1 MSTCSIPTK
10 ADDAKYDSLV
20 DKYADMGPN
29 EDPAFQE
36 AIKILRQSS
45 PTQLHAEMRACKRG
59 GKRRSRKNRG
69 NKRRHRGR
77 SRKARGGEGE
87 DSEPATVARAE
98 SMLPETA
105 TVGTTTEAELPE
117 SKPAPA
123 GTSKTMCYLRAM
135 AKLSA
140 MTAMLA
146 GVAFNYI
153 APFLANASGVKPCEG
168 FMDQAV
174 GTIGSYLWDS
184 ADCAVR
190 EEQFNMV
197 VAGYTSLIVS
207 VVGLTGLK
215 MVLKS
220 PLAFKLALRYL
231 AARECPGKF
240 DDYSKEDFAND
251 MKELKDSSMFSIGEA
266 DKGASK
272 KAPASKAAATTKAA
286 PAKEPETVKPQA
298 APSQAVSVAASPA
311 PGYENP
317 DDALPV
323 RRSARLRKGGKKHT
337 RRARHHKRK
346 STAKRGHRRSV
357 MRRR

>member
-20 DKYADMGPN
+20 DKYEDMGPN

-45 PTQLHAEMRACKRG
+45 PTELHAEMRACKRG
-59 GKRRSRKNRG
+59 GKRRSRKNRAG
-69 NKRRHRGR
+69 KRRHRGR
-77 SRKARGGEGE
+77 SRKSRGGGEGE
-87 DSEPATVARAE
+87 DDEPATPARIE
-98 SMLPETA
+98 STGSATTKVSTA
-105 TVGTTTEAELPE
+105 TEANQPAP
-117 SKPAPA
+117 KPAPA

-153 APFLANASGVKPCEG
+153 APFLASASGVKPCEG

-207 VVGLTGLK
+207 VVGMTGLK

-240 DDYSKEDFAND
+240 DDYSKEEFAND
-251 MKELKDSSMFSIGEA
+251 MKELKDSSMFSMGEA
-266 DKGASK
+266 DKATAK
-272 KAPASKAAATTKAA
+272 KAPAASSKAAATTKAA
-286 PAKEPETVKPQA
+286 PAKEPETAKAQA
-298 APSQAVSVAASPA
+298 AEPT
-311 PGYENP
+311 PGYDNP
-317 DDALPV
+317 DEAVGV
-323 RRSARLRKGGKKHT
+323 RRSARIRSGRGGKKRT

-346 STAKRGHRRSV
+346 STAKRGHRRSA

>member
-10 ADDAKYDSLV
+10 ADDAKYDNLV
-20 DKYADMGPN
+20 DKYEDMGPI

-69 NKRRHRGR
+69 GKRRHRGR

-87 DSEPATVARAE
+87 DDELATPARAE
-98 SMLPETA
+98 SMGPATA
-105 TVGTTTEAELPE
+105 TVGTATEAEVPE

-266 DKGASK
+266 DKGAK

-286 PAKEPETVKPQA
+286 PVKEPETAKLQA
-298 APSQAVSVAASPA
+298 APSQAASVAASPA

-337 RRARHHKRK
+337 RRARSHKRK
-346 STAKRGHRRSV
+346 ATAKRGHRRSA

>member
-87 DSEPATVARAE
+87 DDEPATPARAE
-98 SMLPETA
+98 SRPPATA
-105 TVGTTTEAELPE
+105 TVGTATEAELPE

-231 AARECPGKF
+231 AARECPDKF

-286 PAKEPETVKPQA
+286 PAKEPETAKAQA
-298 APSQAVSVAASPA
+298 APSQAAAVAASPA

-337 RRARHHKRK
+337 RRARSHKRK
-346 STAKRGHRRSV
+346 ATAKRGHRRSA

>member
-20 DKYADMGPN
+20 DKYEDMGPN

-69 NKRRHRGR
+69 GKRRHRGR
-77 SRKARGGEGE
+77 SRRLRGGEGE
-87 DSEPATVARAE
+87 GDEPTTPARTESTGSATTTA
-98 SMLPETA
+98 STA
-105 TVGTTTEAELPE
+105 TEANQPAP
-117 SKPAPA
+117 KPAPA

-207 VVGLTGLK
+207 VVGVTGLK

-231 AARECPGKF
+231 AARECPEKF
-240 DDYSKEDFAND
+240 NDYSQEQFSTDMDDLKRSPVFSLGDWEKEKGK
-251 MKELKDSSMFSIGEA
+251 KEAWGTASSTV
-266 DKGASK
+266 
-272 KAPASKAAATTKAA
+272 PASKT
-286 PAKEPETVKPQA
+286 Q
-298 APSQAVSVAASPA
+298 APSQAQTQVLADPATEVA
-311 PGYENP
+311 
-317 DDALPV
+317 
-323 RRSARLRKGGKKHT
+323 RRGRRGGRKHT
-337 RRARHHKRK
+337 RRARSHKRR
-346 STAKRGHRRSV
+346 STARRSHRRSS

>member
-36 AIKILRQSS
+36 AIKILRQSC

-59 GKRRSRKNRG
+59 GKRRSRKNRDG
-69 NKRRHRGR
+69 KRRHRGR
-77 SRKARGGEGE
+77 SRKLRGGEGE
-87 DSEPATVARAE
+87 GDEPTTPARTE
-98 SMLPETA
+98 SMSSMTA
-105 TVGTTTEAELPE
+105 TVDSVTEANIPE

-207 VVGLTGLK
+207 VVGMTGLK

-240 DDYSKEDFAND
+240 DDYSKEDFASD
-251 MKELKDSSMFSIGEA
+251 MKELKDSSMFSMGEA
-266 DKGASK
+266 DKGTTK
-272 KAPASKAAATTKAA
+272 KAPAAASKTAATKAPETAKAAATTKA
-286 PAKEPETVKPQA
+286 PETAKAQEETE
-298 APSQAVSVAASPA
+298 
-311 PGYENP
+311 GYVNP
-317 DDALPV
+317 DEVVGV
-323 RRSARLRKGGKKHT
+323 RRSTRLRSGKGGKKRT
-337 RRARHHKRK
+337 RRARHNKRK
-346 STAKRGHRRSV
+346 ATAKRGHRRSA

>member
-1 MSTCSIPTK
+1 V
-10 ADDAKYDSLV
+10 AKYEN
-20 DKYADMGPN
+20 MGPN

-59 GKRRSRKNRG
+59 GKRRSRKNRSG
-69 NKRRHRGR
+69 KRRHRGR
-77 SRKARGGEGE
+77 SRKLRGGEGE
-87 DSEPATVARAE
+87 DDEPATPARIE
-98 SMLPETA
+98 STGSTTA
-105 TVGTTTEAELPE
+105 TEANQPT

-123 GTSKTMCYLRAM
+123 GTSKAMCYLRAM

-207 VVGLTGLK
+207 VVGMTGLK

-240 DDYSKEDFAND
+240 DDYSKEEFAND
-251 MKELKDSSMFSIGEA
+251 MKELKDSSMLSMVEA
-266 DKGASK
+266 DKGTAKKVPAAST
-272 KAPASKAAATTKAA
+272 KAAATTKAA
-286 PAKEPETVKPQA
+286 PAKEPDTAKSQA
-298 APSQAVSVAASPA
+298 AEPA
-311 PGYENP
+311 PGYANP
-317 DDALPV
+317 DEVVGV
-323 RRSARLRKGGKKHT
+323 RRSARNRSGKGGKKRT

-346 STAKRGHRRSV
+346 STAKRGHRRSA
-357 MRRR
+357 MRKRR

>member
-69 NKRRHRGR
+69 GKRRHRGR

-87 DSEPATVARAE
+87 DDELATPARAE
-98 SMLPETA
+98 SMPPATA
-105 TVGTTTEAELPE
+105 TVGTATEAELPE

-207 VVGLTGLK
+207 VVGMTGLK

-240 DDYSKEDFAND
+240 DDYSKEDFASD
-251 MKELKDSSMFSIGEA
+251 MKELKDSSMFSMGEA
-266 DKGASK
+266 DKGTTK
-272 KAPASKAAATTKAA
+272 KAPAAASKTAATKAPETAKAAATTKA
-286 PAKEPETVKPQA
+286 PETAKAQEETE
-298 APSQAVSVAASPA
+298 
-311 PGYENP
+311 GYVNP
-317 DDALPV
+317 DEVVGV
-323 RRSARLRKGGKKHT
+323 RRSTRLRSGKGGKKRT

-346 STAKRGHRRSV
+346 ATAKRGHRRSA

>member
-20 DKYADMGPN
+20 DKYEDMGPN

-69 NKRRHRGR
+69 GKRRHRGR
-77 SRKARGGEGE
+77 SRKLRGGEGE
-87 DSEPATVARAE
+87 DDEPATPALIE
-98 SMLPETA
+98 STGSATTTASTA
-105 TVGTTTEAELPE
+105 TEANQPAP
-117 SKPAPA
+117 KPAPA

-207 VVGLTGLK
+207 VVGMTGLK

-240 DDYSKEDFAND
+240 DDYSKEEFAND
-251 MKELKDSSMFSIGEA
+251 MKELKDSSMFSMGEA
-266 DKGASK
+266 DKGTSK
-272 KAPASKAAATTKAA
+272 KAPAAASKAAATTKAPE
-286 PAKEPETVKPQA
+286 PAKAAAATTKAPEPAKAQDTE
-298 APSQAVSVAASPA
+298 
-311 PGYENP
+311 GYDNP
-317 DDALPV
+317 DEVVGV
-323 RRSARLRKGGKKHT
+323 RRSTRLRSGKGGKKRT
-337 RRARHHKRK
+337 RRARHHKRRA
-346 STAKRGHRRSV
+346 TAKRGHRRSV

>member
-1 MSTCSIPTK
+1 
-10 ADDAKYDSLV
+10 L
-20 DKYADMGPN
+20 
-29 EDPAFQE
+29 
-36 AIKILRQSS
+36 
-45 PTQLHAEMRACKRG
+45 RG
-59 GKRRSRKNRG
+59 GQ
-69 NKRRHRGR
+69 
-77 SRKARGGEGE
+77 GE
-87 DSEPATVARAE
+87 DDEPVTPARTESTGSATAKVG
-98 SMLPETA
+98 TA
-105 TVGTTTEAELPE
+105 TEANQPAV
-117 SKPAPA
+117 KPAPA
-123 GTSKTMCYLRAM
+123 GTSKTMCYLKAM

-207 VVGLTGLK
+207 VVGMTGLK

-240 DDYSKEDFAND
+240 DDYSKEEFASD
-251 MKELKDSSMFSIGEA
+251 MKELKDSSMFSMGEA
-266 DKGASK
+266 EKGTSK
-272 KAPASKAAATTKAA
+272 KAPVASSKAAATTKAA
-286 PAKEPETVKPQA
+286 PTKELEMAKSQVPE
-298 APSQAVSVAASPA
+298 PA
-311 PGYENP
+311 PGYDNP
-317 DDALPV
+317 DEVVGV
-323 RRSARLRKGGKKHT
+323 RRSARNRGGGGGKRHT
-337 RRARHHKRK
+337 RRARYHKRK
-346 STAKRGHRRSV
+346 STAKRGHRRSA
-357 MRRR
+357 MRKRR